1 MTAEFQR
8 GVQFMKQHLGRMD
21 EEAWKNLIEP
31 ANFFHMYRKFLRV
44 EITAENEDDH
54 RAWYSPSHPQQE
66 V

>member
-1 MTAEFQR
+1 
-8 GVQFMKQHLGRMD
+8 MKQHLGRMD